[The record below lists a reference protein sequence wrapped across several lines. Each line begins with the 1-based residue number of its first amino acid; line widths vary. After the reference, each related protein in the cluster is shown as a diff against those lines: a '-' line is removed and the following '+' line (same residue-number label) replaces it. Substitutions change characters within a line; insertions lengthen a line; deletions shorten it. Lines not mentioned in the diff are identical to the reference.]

1 MLSNPAEKFALG
13 TVQFGIS
20 YGISND
26 LGIPD
31 DSELK
36 RIFDIAFLNGITV
49 LDTAPAYGNA
59 EERIGVLSEN
69 RFNVVTKFVNV
80 ANRQALRDTLEQ
92 SIQRIKA
99 EQLYAYMAHN
109 SDELISKPDLWDCLR
124 NEREK
129 GRIKKI
135 GYSLYTTDQ
144 LEQLLLLEM
153 KPDIVQLPY
162 NLIDRKFE
170 NYLPEL
176 KSYGTEIHIRS
187 VFLQGLFFMD
197 TESLPE
203 KLQPLKSTH
212 LEIKRLCI
220 ENNLTISQLLLSYV
234 NHHPLINKIVVGV
247 ASAKQLLEN
256 IRDITTERLSNDLLD
271 QIKLITVADAALLNP
286 VNWK

>member
-1 MLSNPAEKFALG
+1 MLSNPAGKFALG

-31 DSELK
+31 DSELR

-49 LDTAPAYGNA
+49 LDTATAYGNA

-69 RFNVVTKFVNV
+69 RFKVVTKFVNV

-109 SDELISKPDLWDCLR
+109 SDELISKPDLWDFLR
-124 NEREK
+124 TEREK

-170 NYLPEL
+170 GYLSEL
-176 KSYGTEIHIRS
+176 KRFGTEIHIRS

-203 KLQPLKSTH
+203 KLQPLKSTL
-212 LEIKRLCI
+212 LEIKRLCT
-220 ENNLTISQLLLSYV
+220 ENNLTIAQLLLSYV

-256 IRDITTERLSNDLLD
+256 IRDITTERLSSDLLE
-271 QIKLITVADAALLNP
+271 QIKLITVADAELLNP

>member
-31 DSELK
+31 DSELC
-36 RIFDIAFLNGITV
+36 RIFDIAFLNGITI
-49 LDTAPAYGNA
+49 LDTALAYGNA
-59 EERIGVLSEN
+59 EERIGILTEN

-80 ANRQALRDTLEQ
+80 ANKLALKDSLEQ
-92 SIQRIKA
+92 SIKRIKT
-99 EQLYAYMAHN
+99 EQLYAFMAHN
-109 SDELISKPDLWDCLR
+109 SNELISNPDLWDFLCA
-124 NEREK
+124 EREK

-170 NYLPEL
+170 SYLPEL
-176 KSYGTEIHIRS
+176 NSYGTEVHIRS

-203 KLQPLKSTH
+203 KLQPLKSTL
-212 LEIKRLCI
+212 LEIKRLCK
-220 ENNLTISQLLLSYV
+220 ENNLTIAQLLLSYV

-247 ASAKQLLEN
+247 ASARQLLEN
-256 IRDITTERLSNDLLD
+256 ISDIATEHLSNDLLE
-271 QIKLITVADAALLNP
+271 QIKMINVADAELLNP

>member
-1 MLSNPAEKFALG
+1 MLSNLAGKFALG
-13 TVQFGIS
+13 TVQFGIC

-31 DSELK
+31 DSEL
-36 RIFDIAFLNGITV
+36 RSIFDIASLHGIKV

-59 EERIGVLSEN
+59 EERIGLLSQN
-69 RFNVVTKFVNV
+69 RFSVVTKFFNV
-80 ANRQALRDTLEQ
+80 ANEQALKDALDQ
-92 SIQRIKA
+92 SINRINA

-109 SDELISKPDLWDCLR
+109 SNELIAKPDLWDFLR
-124 NEREK
+124 TEREK
-129 GRIKKI
+129 GRINKI

-144 LEQLLLLEM
+144 LEKLLLLEM

-170 NYLPEL
+170 SYLPEL

-197 TESLPE
+197 TKSLPE
-203 KLQPLKSTH
+203 KLQPLKSTL
-212 LEIKRLCI
+212 LEITRLCA
-220 ENNLTISQLLLSYV
+220 ENNLTIAQLLLSYV

-247 ASAKQLLEN
+247 ASATQLLDN
-256 IRDITTERLSNDLLD
+256 ISDIATEPLSIDLLE
-271 QIKLITVADAALLNP
+271 QIKMIKVADAELLNP
-286 VNWK
+286 ANWK

>member
-1 MLSNPAEKFALG
+1 MPSNLAGKLALG
-13 TVQFGIS
+13 TVQFGIN
-20 YGISND
+20 YGVSND

-31 DSELK
+31 DSEL
-36 RIFDIAFLNGITV
+36 RRVFDIAFLNGITV

-69 RFNVVTKFVNV
+69 RFKVVTKFVNV
-80 ANRQALRDTLEQ
+80 ASRQALRDTLEQ

-109 SDELISKPDLWDCLR
+109 SDELISKPDLWDFLR
-124 NEREK
+124 SEREK

-162 NLIDRKFE
+162 NLIDSKFE

-203 KLQPLKSTH
+203 KLQPLKSTL
-212 LEIKRLCI
+212 LEIKRLCT
-220 ENNLTISQLLLSYV
+220 ENNLTIAQLLLSYV

-247 ASAKQLLEN
+247 ASARQLLEN
-256 IRDITTERLSNDLLD
+256 ISDMATEHLSNDLLE
-271 QIKLITVADAALLNP
+271 QIKMIKVADAELLNP

>member
-1 MLSNPAEKFALG
+1 M
-13 TVQFGIS
+13 
-20 YGISND
+20 
-26 LGIPD
+26 GIPD

-59 EERIGVLSEN
+59 ENRIGVLSEN
-69 RFNVVTKFVNV
+69 RFKVITKFVNV
-80 ANRQALRDTLEQ
+80 ANRQALSDTLEQ

-109 SDELISKPDLWDCLR
+109 SDELISKPDLWDFLR
-124 NEREK
+124 TEREK

-144 LEQLLLLEM
+144 LEQLLLLKM

-197 TESLPE
+197 TESLSE
-203 KLQPLKSTH
+203 KLQPLKSTL
-212 LEIKRLCI
+212 LEIKRLCT
-220 ENNLTISQLLLSYV
+220 ENNLTIAQLLLSYV

-247 ASAKQLLEN
+247 ASARQLLEN
-256 IRDITTERLSNDLLD
+256 ISDIATEHLSNDLLE
-271 QIKLITVADAALLNP
+271 QIKMIKVADAELLNP